1 MNQIESF
8 ANSGGSPEPLE
19 IAAPGGPA
27 VLCTPAFAGAFVGIT
42 VNYALDAAANWY
54 AARHGGGHGHYATDD
69 EVAGFGWAGD
79 VSSDELLEA
88 LAARF

>member
-19 IAAPGGPA
+19 MSPLGGPV

-42 VNYALDAAANWY
+42 VNYAIDKALDY
-54 AARHGGGHGHYATDD
+54 YARHHGGHFTVECDAD
-69 EVAGFGWAGD
+69 GFGWAGQ
-79 VSSDELLEA
+79 VSSDELLDA
-88 LAARF
+88 LVARF